1 MVVLVLGMLV
11 CLVGGIAVMGFVAVQ
26 ARRDG
31 RDVLTPRGEEVVDLV
46 RTHTEALSS
55 KTDAARHRTSDLVT
69 ATRDRIHPQH

>member
-1 MVVLVLGMLV
+1 MAALVLGMLV
-11 CLVGGIAVMGFVAVQ
+11 CLVGGMAVMGFVAIQ

-55 KTDAARHRTSDLVT
+55 RTDAAKHRTNDLVT
-69 ATRDRIHPQH
+69 VTRERIHPQD